1 LYAKFKKYKNEIYG
15 LALVDTGNLVTST
28 LVSKEF
34 WETVKGKKS
43 GTSNARVG
51 TVEKGGKGLKVLGKG
66 ETFKFYL
73 NGLDQ
78 LFEVGPIVIEGL
90 NHAINLGL

>member
-1 LYAKFKKYKNEIYG
+1 M
-15 LALVDTGNLVTST
+15 TST

-34 WETVKGKKS
+34 WEAVNGKMS
-43 GTSNARVG
+43 ETSNIRVG
-51 TVEKGGKGLKVLGKG
+51 TGEKEGKGLKGIG

-78 LFEVGPIVIEGL
+78 LFEVKPIVLEGL
-90 NHAINLGL
+90 KHVVNTTTIQG